1 MAQFWDGRAKDLAE
15 QAKGPVQASVE
26 MNNTP
31 ENVIKVLNSM
41 AEYKTRFKE
50 AFPAEKDP
58 VTFDNMVK
66 AIEAFEAICS
76 PRTPLRGEEDALDG
90 MATDGLKITDIIVS
104 RSQAKSRPGCDCTP
118 CLNRRPDLQPLAE
131 TV

>member
-1 MAQFWDGRAKDLAE
+1 MAQFWDRRAKDLAE

-58 VTFDNMVK
+58 VTFDNMAK

-76 PRTPLRGEEDALDG
+76 PRTPFL
-90 MATDGLKITDIIVS
+90 IVS
-104 RSQAKSRPGCDCTP
+104 CGEKRTP
-118 CLNRRPDLQPLAE
+118 WTAWPQTA
-131 TV
+131 